1 MGNVAGGGV
10 MPPGGG
16 GGGRGGMGLG
26 AIDEE
31 QKLDRTQTRVV
42 LIRSI
47 KMAGEFRKQAALAFG
62 LVVISVACTLAG
74 PVLVRHG
81 IDAGIKAKD
90 VRSLNTSVIAYVVVV
105 AIAYVVG
112 RAQYVALNKAGEG
125 FLRLIRVK
133 VFAQMQ
139 KQSMA
144 FFDREK
150 AGVLVARMTA
160 DIESMAEL
168 VQWGLLQFLSAFLL
182 LFLAFFLLMSLS
194 WELTL
199 ISLIVFPFLIAA
211 SVKFQRDS
219 NKAYLEVREKVGA
232 NLSALQEGITG
243 VRVIQA
249 YAREDEQIRRFEESN
264 RALYRSHIRSVK
276 VSTWYFGLIEFAGI
290 ASSALIVG
298 IGGWLV
304 HRGDV
309 SLGTVVA
316 FVLLLASLFDPV
328 QQLSQLYNTLQS
340 AAAALHKLFGI
351 LDAVPDVDEVV
362 NPTPLPVA
370 GDLVVDNITFTYATG
385 ARPALHNVSLTLKA
399 GTRLALVGPTGAGK
413 STLAKLMARLYDPQ
427 EGSVT
432 FGGVDLRQASMD
444 DLRRRIV
451 VIPQEGFLFDGSV
464 RDNLLIAKPDATTE
478 ELMRA
483 LDTLGLRER
492 FEALPE
498 GLDTQVRERGSRL
511 SAGERQL
518 VALSR
523 AALVDPAVLVLD
535 EATSN
540 LDPGTEMLIESALDK
555 LMSGRS
561 VIVVAH
567 RLSTVQRADLI
578 AVVADAHITEMGTHA
593 ELVALKG
600 HYALLADTWNRSQP
614 H

>member
-1 MGNVAGGGV
+1 MWA
-10 MPPGGG
+10 G
-16 GGGRGGMGLG
+16 GGGRGGGG
-26 AIDEE
+26 SGVEDDD
-31 QKLDRTQTRVV
+31 KLDRSQTRVV
-42 LIRSI
+42 LMRSI
-47 KMAGEFRKQAALAFG
+47 RMAGEFRRQALWAMI
-62 LVVISVACTLAG
+62 LVTISTICTLAG

-90 VRSLNTSVIAYVVVV
+90 ERALNFTVVAYLVVT

-112 RAQYVALNKAGEG
+112 RAQYVSLNSAGEG
-125 FLRLIRVK
+125 FLRILRVK
-133 VFAQMQ
+133 VFAQLQ
-139 KQSMA
+139 RQSMA

-168 VQWGLLQFLSAFLL
+168 VQWGLMQFLSAFLL
-182 LFLAFFLLMSLS
+182 LFLAFFLLLSLS
-194 WELTL
+194 WQLTL
-199 ISLIVFPFLIAA
+199 ITLIVFPFLIAA

-219 NKAYLEVREKVGA
+219 SKAYLEVREKVGA

-264 RALYRSHIRSVK
+264 RALFRSHMHSVK

-290 ASSALIVG
+290 ASSALIIG

-304 HRGDV
+304 HRGSV

-316 FVLLLASLFDPV
+316 FVLLLANLFDPV

-351 LDAVPDVDEVV
+351 LDATPDVDEVAAPTDLPATGDVVV
-362 NPTPLPVA
+362 N
-370 GDLVVDNITFTYATG
+370 NITFSYAAG
-385 ARPALHNVSLTLKA
+385 SRPALENVNLTLTA

-427 EGSVT
+427 SGSVS
-432 FGGVDLRQASMD
+432 FGGVDLRQASME

-464 RDNLLIAKPDATTE
+464 RDNLLIAKPTATETE
-478 ELMRA
+478 LLRA
-483 LDTLGLRER
+483 LDNIGLRER

-540 LDPGTEMLIESALDK
+540 LDPGTEMLVEAALEK
-555 LMSGRS
+555 LMVGRS

-567 RLSTVQRADLI
+567 RLSTVQRADKI
-578 AVVADAHITEMGTHA
+578 AVVADAKISEIGTHD
-593 ELVALKG
+593 ELIALNG
-600 HYALLADTWNRSQP
+600 HYALLASTWNKTQP

>member
-1 MGNVAGGGV
+1 MWA
-10 MPPGGG
+10 G
-16 GGGRGGMGLG
+16 GGGRGGRGVG
-26 AIDEE
+26 AIEEDE
-31 QKLDRTQTRVV
+31 KLNRAQTRVV

-47 KMAGEFRKQAALAFG
+47 KMAGEFRRTAAKALG
-62 LVVISVACTLAG
+62 LVIITVACTLAG

-81 IDAGIKAKD
+81 IDSGVKQRD
-90 VRSLNTSVIAYVVVV
+90 SSTLNWTVAAYIVVV

-112 RAQYVALNKAGEG
+112 RMQYVALNTAGEG
-125 FLRLIRVK
+125 FLRLLRVR
-133 VFAQMQ
+133 VFAHMQ
-139 KQSMA
+139 RQSMA

-168 VQWGLLQFLSAFLL
+168 VQWGLMQFLSAFLL
-182 LFLAFFLLMSLS
+182 LFFAFFLLLSMS
-194 WELTL
+194 WQLTL
-199 ISLIVFPFLIAA
+199 ITLIVFPFLIAA

-219 NKAYLEVREKVGA
+219 NRAYLEVREKVGA

-264 RALYRSHIRSVK
+264 RALFRSHMHSVK

-290 ASSALIVG
+290 ASSALIIG

-304 HRGDV
+304 HRGTV

-316 FVLLLASLFDPV
+316 FVLLLANLFDPV

-340 AAAALHKLFGI
+340 AAAALHKLFNI
-351 LDAVPDVDEVV
+351 LDAVPDVDEVEH
-362 NPTPLPVA
+362 PTALPA
-370 GDLVVDNITFTYATG
+370 NGDLVVDDITFSYVG
-385 ARPALHNVSLTLKA
+385 ANRPALQNVSLTLA
-399 GTRLALVGPTGAGK
+399 SGTRLALVGPTGAGK

-427 EGSVT
+427 SGSVS
-432 FGGVDLRQASMD
+432 FGGVDLRHASME

-464 RDNLLIAKPDATTE
+464 RDNLLIAKPDATEE
-478 ELMRA
+478 ELLFA
-483 LDTLGLRER
+483 LDRLGLRDR
-492 FEALPE
+492 FESLPE
-498 GLDTQVRERGSRL
+498 GLETQVRERGSRL

-518 VALSR
+518 VALAR

-540 LDPGTEMLIESALDK
+540 LDPGTEMVIEAALEK
-555 LMSGRS
+555 LMINRS

-578 AVVADAHITEMGTHA
+578 GVVSDARITELGTHS
-593 ELVALKG
+593 ELLALNG
-600 HYALLADTWNRSQP
+600 HYAQLVNNWNQSQP

>member
-1 MGNVAGGGV
+1 MWS
-10 MPPGGG
+10 
-16 GGGRGGMGLG
+16 GGGRGGGKSG
-26 AIDEE
+26 IEE
-31 QKLDRTQTRVV
+31 DDKLNRTQTRVV
-42 LIRSI
+42 LSRSI
-47 KMAGEFRKQAALAFG
+47 RMAGEFRKQALWALI
-62 LVVISVACTLAG
+62 LVTITVGCTLAG

-81 IDAGIKAKD
+81 IDSGIKAKD
-90 VRSLNTSVIAYVVVV
+90 SRALNITVIAYLVVVG
-105 AIAYVVG
+105 IAYVIG
-112 RAQYVALNKAGEG
+112 RMQYVVLNKAGEG
-125 FLRLIRVK
+125 FLRLLRVK
-133 VFAQMQ
+133 VFAQLQ
-139 KQSMA
+139 RQSMA

-168 VQWGLLQFLSAFLL
+168 VQWGLMQFLSAFLL
-182 LFLAFFLLMSLS
+182 LFLAFFLLLSLS
-194 WELTL
+194 WQLTL
-199 ISLIVFPFLIAA
+199 ITLIVFPFLIAA

-264 RALYRSHIRSVK
+264 RALFRSHMYSVK

-298 IGGWLV
+298 VGGWLV
-304 HRGDV
+304 HRGTV

-316 FVLLLASLFDPV
+316 FVLLLANLFDPV

-351 LDAVPDVDEVV
+351 LDAEPDVAESPT
-362 NPTPLPVA
+362 PTPLPAV
-370 GDLVVDNITFTYATG
+370 GDVEVRNITFSYAG
-385 ARPALHNVSLTLKA
+385 ASQPALSGVSVTLTA
-399 GTRLALVGPTGAGK
+399 GSRLALVGPTGAGK

-427 EGSVT
+427 EGQVL
-432 FGGVDLRQASMD
+432 FGGVDLRQASME

-464 RDNLLIAKPDATTE
+464 RDNLLIARPDATEHMLLT
-478 ELMRA
+478 A
-483 LDTLGLRER
+483 LDNLGLRER

-540 LDPGTEMLIESALDK
+540 LDPGTEMLIEAALEK
-555 LMSGRS
+555 LMAGRS

-567 RLSTVQRADLI
+567 RLSTVQRADKI
-578 AVVADAHITEMGTHA
+578 AVVSDARITEMGSHD
-593 ELVALKG
+593 ELIAMNG
-600 HYALLADTWNRSQP
+600 HYAALVNNWNKSQP
-614 H
+614 T

>member
-1 MGNVAGGGV
+1 MWS
-10 MPPGGG
+10 
-16 GGGRGGMGLG
+16 GGGRGGARGG
-26 AIDEE
+26 VEE
-31 QKLDRTQTRVV
+31 DQKLDRTQTRVV

-47 KMAGEFRKQAALAFG
+47 RMAGEFRRQAAWA
-62 LVVISVACTLAG
+62 LVLVTISVLATLAG

-81 IDAGIKAKD
+81 IDSGIRVGNTD
-90 VRSLNTSVIAYVVVV
+90 VLNATVVAYLVVVGIAYV
-105 AIAYVVG
+105 IGRLQYVV
-112 RAQYVALNKAGEG
+112 LNSAGEG
-125 FLRLIRVK
+125 FLRLLRIRV
-133 VFAQMQ
+133 FGQMQ
-139 KQSMA
+139 RQSMA

-168 VQWGLLQFLSAFLL
+168 VQWGLMQFLSSFLL
-182 LFLAFFLLMSLS
+182 LFFALFLLLSLS
-194 WELTL
+194 WQLTL

-232 NLSALQEGITG
+232 NLSALQEGIAG

-264 RALYRSHIRSVK
+264 RALFRSHLHSIK
-276 VSTWYFGLIEFAGI
+276 VTTWYFGVIEFAGI
-290 ASSALIVG
+290 ASSALIIG

-304 HRGDV
+304 HRGSV

-351 LDAVPDVDEVV
+351 LDAVPDVAESD
-362 NPTPLPVA
+362 TPVSLPAA
-370 GDLVVDNITFTYATG
+370 GDVVVDNVTFAYAG
-385 ARPALHNVSLTLKA
+385 ANRPALANVSVTLAA

-427 EGSVT
+427 EGTVS
-432 FGGVDLRQASMD
+432 FGGVSLRHASLD

-464 RDNLLIAKPDATTE
+464 RDNLLIAKPEATE
-478 ELMRA
+478 QELLIA
-483 LDTLGLRER
+483 LDKIGLRER

-498 GLDTQVRERGSRL
+498 GLETQVRERGSRL

-518 VALSR
+518 VALAR

-540 LDPGTEMLIESALDK
+540 LDPGTEMLVEAALER
-555 LMSGRS
+555 LMTGRS

-567 RLSTVQRADLI
+567 RLSTVQRADVI
-578 AVVADAHITEMGTHA
+578 AVVADSRISEIGSHD
-593 ELVALKG
+593 ELVALNG
-600 HYALLADTWNRSQP
+600 HYALLAATWNKTQP

>member
-1 MGNVAGGGV
+1 MYPMDAVE
-10 MPPGGG
+10 
-16 GGGRGGMGLG
+16 
-26 AIDEE
+26 DDD
-31 QKLDRTQTRVV
+31 KLNRTQTRVV
-42 LIRSI
+42 LMRSI
-47 KMAGEFRKQAALAFG
+47 RMAGEFRRQAMWAMI
-62 LVVISVACTLAG
+62 LVTISTICTLAG

-90 VRSLNTSVIAYVVVV
+90 ERALNFTVVAYLVVT

-112 RAQYVALNKAGEG
+112 RAQYVSLNSAGEG
-125 FLRLIRVK
+125 FLRILRVK
-133 VFAQMQ
+133 VFAQLQ
-139 KQSMA
+139 RQSMA

-168 VQWGLLQFLSAFLL
+168 VQWGLMQFLSAFLL
-182 LFLAFFLLMSLS
+182 LFLAFFLLLSLS
-194 WELTL
+194 WQLTL
-199 ISLIVFPFLIAA
+199 ITLIVFPFLIAA

-219 NKAYLEVREKVGA
+219 SKAYLEVREKVGA

-264 RALYRSHIRSVK
+264 RALFRSHMHSVK

-290 ASSALIVG
+290 ASSALIIG

-304 HRGDV
+304 HRGTV

-316 FVLLLASLFDPV
+316 FVLLLANLFDPV

-351 LDAVPDVDEVV
+351 LDATPDVDEVAAPTELPATGDVVV
-362 NPTPLPVA
+362 N
-370 GDLVVDNITFTYATG
+370 NITFSYAAG
-385 ARPALHNVSLTLKA
+385 SRPALENVNLTLTA

-427 EGSVT
+427 SGSVS
-432 FGGVDLRQASMD
+432 FGGVDLRQASME

-464 RDNLLIAKPDATTE
+464 RDNLLIAKPTATETE
-478 ELMRA
+478 LLRA
-483 LDTLGLRER
+483 LDNIGLRER

-498 GLDTQVRERGSRL
+498 GLDTQVHERGSRL

-540 LDPGTEMLIESALDK
+540 LDPGTEMLVEAALEK
-555 LMSGRS
+555 LMIGRS

-567 RLSTVQRADLI
+567 RLSTVQRADKI
-578 AVVADAHITEMGTHA
+578 AVVADAKISEIGTHD
-593 ELVALKG
+593 ELIALNG
-600 HYALLADTWNRSQP
+600 HYALLASTWNKTQP

>member
-1 MGNVAGGGV
+1 
-10 MPPGGG
+10 
-16 GGGRGGMGLG
+16 
-26 AIDEE
+26 
-31 QKLDRTQTRVV
+31 
-42 LIRSI
+42 
-47 KMAGEFRKQAALAFG
+47 
-62 LVVISVACTLAG
+62 
-74 PVLVRHG
+74 VLVRHG

-90 VRSLNTSVIAYVVVV
+90 TRALNITVVGYLVVV
-105 AIAYVVG
+105 AIAYVIG
-112 RAQYVALNKAGEG
+112 RMQYVVLNKAGEG
-125 FLRLIRVK
+125 FLRLLRVK
-133 VFAQMQ
+133 VFAQLQ
-139 KQSMA
+139 RQSMA

-168 VQWGLLQFLSAFLL
+168 VQWGLMQFLSAFLL
-182 LFLAFFLLMSLS
+182 LFLAFFLLLSLS
-194 WELTL
+194 WQLTL
-199 ISLIVFPFLIAA
+199 ITLIVFPFLIAA

-219 NKAYLEVREKVGA
+219 NRAYLEVREKVGA

-264 RALYRSHIRSVK
+264 RALFRSHMYSVK

-298 IGGWLV
+298 VGGWLV
-304 HRGDV
+304 HRGTV

-316 FVLLLASLFDPV
+316 FVLLLANLFDPV

-351 LDAVPDVDEVV
+351 LDAVPDVNESESPVSLPATGDVEVR
-362 NPTPLPVA
+362 
-370 GDLVVDNITFTYATG
+370 DISFTYASG
-385 ARPALHNVSLTLKA
+385 SQPALSNVSVTLTA

-427 EGSVT
+427 TGHVL
-432 FGGVDLRQASMD
+432 FGGVDLRDASLE
-444 DLRRRIV
+444 DLRKRIV

-464 RDNLLIAKPDATTE
+464 RDNLLIARPNATE
-478 ELMRA
+478 DMLLGA
-483 LDTLGLRER
+483 LNNLGLRER
-492 FEALPE
+492 FESLPE

-540 LDPGTEMLIESALDK
+540 LDPGTEMLIEAALEK
-555 LMSGRS
+555 LMAGRS

-567 RLSTVQRADLI
+567 RLSTVQRADKI
-578 AVVADAHITEMGTHA
+578 AVVSDARISEIGTHD
-593 ELVALKG
+593 ELIALGG
-600 HYALLADTWNRSQP
+600 HYAALVNNWNKSQP
-614 H
+614 T

>member
-1 MGNVAGGGV
+1 MVNTAGGGV
-10 MPPGGG
+10 SMWS
-16 GGGRGGMGLG
+16 GGGRGGGRSVV
-26 AIDEE
+26 DED
-31 QKLDRTQTRVV
+31 QKLDRSQTRVV

-47 KMAGEFRKQAALAFG
+47 KMAGEFRRTAALAMFY
-62 LVVISVACTLAG
+62 VVITVLCALAG

-81 IDAGIKAKD
+81 IDSGINAKD
-90 VRSLNTSVIAYVVVV
+90 ARVLNMTVIAYLVVV
-105 AIAYVVG
+105 AIAYVIG
-112 RAQYVALNKAGEG
+112 RLQYVSLNSAGEG
-125 FLRLIRVK
+125 FLRLLRIRV
-133 VFAQMQ
+133 FTQMQ
-139 KQSMA
+139 RQSMA

-160 DIESMAEL
+160 DVESMSEL
-168 VQWGLLQFLSAFLL
+168 VQWGLMQFLSSFLL
-182 LFLAFFLLMSLS
+182 LFFAFFLLLSMS
-194 WELTL
+194 WQLTL

-219 NKAYLEVREKVGA
+219 SRAYLEVREKVGA

-249 YAREDEQIRRFEESN
+249 YAREEEQIRRFKESN
-264 RALYRSHIRSVK
+264 RELFRSHLYSVK

-298 IGGWLV
+298 LGGILV
-304 HRGDV
+304 HRGSV

-316 FVLLLASLFDPV
+316 FVLLLATLFDPV

-340 AAAALHKLFGI
+340 AAASLHKLFAI
-351 LDAVPDVDEVV
+351 IDAQPDVEESTQ
-362 NPTPLPVA
+362 PTSLP
-370 GDLVVDNITFTYATG
+370 ATG
-385 ARPALHNVSLTLKA
+385 DVVVESISFVYAGSSKPALDNVSVVLTA

-427 EGSVT
+427 EGSVS
-432 FGGVDLRQASMD
+432 FGGVNLRDASME

-464 RDNLLIAKPDATTE
+464 RDNLLIAKPDATE
-478 ELMRA
+478 AELLGA
-483 LDTLGLRER
+483 LDRLGLRER

-498 GLDTQVRERGSRL
+498 GLDTEVRERGSRL

-540 LDPGTEMLIESALDK
+540 LDPGTEMLIEAALEK
-555 LMSGRS
+555 LMVGRS

-567 RLSTVQRADLI
+567 RLSTVQRADKI
-578 AVVADAHITEMGTHA
+578 AVVADARISEIGTHD
-593 ELVALKG
+593 ELFALNG
-600 HYALLADTWNRSQP
+600 HYALLAATWNKSQP

>member
-1 MGNVAGGGV
+1 MWAR
-10 MPPGGG
+10 GGG
-16 GGGRGGMGLG
+16 GGGRGG
-26 AIDEE
+26 IEE
-31 QKLDRTQTRVV
+31 DDKLDRTQTLVV
-42 LIRSI
+42 LKRSFQ
-47 KMAGEFRKQAALAFG
+47 MAGEFRRQALWALL
-62 LVVISVACTLAG
+62 LVTFSVACTLAG

-81 IDAGIKAKD
+81 IDAGINNKD
-90 VRSLNTSVIAYVVVV
+90 SGALDLAVILYIAVV

-112 RAQYVALNKAGEG
+112 RIQYVVLNSAGEG
-125 FLRLIRVK
+125 FLRLLRTR
-133 VFAQMQ
+133 VFAHIQ

-160 DIESMAEL
+160 DVESMSEL
-168 VQWGLLQFLSAFLL
+168 VQFGLMQFLSAFLL
-182 LFLAFFLLMSLS
+182 LFFAFFLLISMS
-194 WELTL
+194 WQLTL
-199 ISLIVFPFLIAA
+199 ITLIVFPFLIAA

-219 NKAYLEVREKVGA
+219 NRAYLEVREKVGA

-264 RALYRSHIRSVK
+264 RALFRSHLYSVK

-290 ASSALIVG
+290 ASTALIIG

-304 HRGDV
+304 HKGSV

-316 FVLLLASLFDPV
+316 FVLLLANLFDPV

-340 AAAALHKLFGI
+340 AAAALHKLFTI
-351 LDAVPDVDEVV
+351 LDTEPDVGEVAHPVSLPAAGDVVV
-362 NPTPLPVA
+362 N
-370 GDLVVDNITFTYATG
+370 NITFSYATG
-385 ARPALHNVSLTLKA
+385 GRPALSDVSLTLAA

-427 EGSVT
+427 SGTVS
-432 FGGVDLRQASMD
+432 FGGVDLRQASME

-464 RDNLLIAKPDATTE
+464 RDNLLIAKPDATE
-478 ELMRA
+478 AELLGA
-483 LDTLGLRER
+483 LDKLGLRER

-540 LDPGTEMLIESALDK
+540 LDPGTEMIIESALEK
-555 LMSGRS
+555 LMIKRS

-578 AVVADAHITEMGTHA
+578 GVVSDARITELGTHA
-593 ELVALKG
+593 ELLALNG
-600 HYALLADTWNRSQP
+600 HYSQLVNNWNKSQP